1 MAKRSLKLSKLGKQ
15 KTSRA
20 FQRTELT
27 QQQLAEEV
35 GCTRQTVGKF
45 FAGKPVEK
53 WIFQEICFRLN
64 LDWEE
69 VTEFEDEPKI
79 TQVKNLDTLVNNI
92 CTKLRPSLQ
101 NQCGT
106 IRALDMS
113 RPIEISDIYT
123 EVNILEKIPRRKTV
137 TIAQLLQ
144 QFSPEAENFDPLG
157 INRLNEERCSAEEA
171 VLRYPKLT
179 ILGKPGAGKTTFL
192 KYLALQCSYRDFLG
206 DLVPIFIVA
215 RSFAEAKNQ
224 PTLKEYISK
233 LLLIFDVDETQTTKL
248 LAEGR
253 SLILIDGIDEVKGE
267 DVQRVYQEI
276 RDFYDQY
283 HRNRFAIACR
293 TAIRESTLSN
303 FTEVEIADFS
313 YQQIES
319 FVQKWFLAKSCAYLG
334 RSESHLQVSCCQ
346 DEETAGNVTCLTKN
360 GDSETVYEAEEFL
373 AQLQAN
379 PRIQELATN
388 PLLLTLL
395 CLEFEDS
402 GDFPS
407 DRAELYRSGIAT
419 LMRKWDAKRGIVRD
433 RVYQKL
439 SVQRKKDLL
448 ANLALA
454 TFERQEFLFKQK
466 EIEKYIADYLCN
478 LTESETD
485 SRALQL
491 DSAAVVKSIET
502 QHGIL
507 VERAKGIYSFSHLSF
522 QEYFTARKIITS
534 SSPQE
539 LEKSLNNLV
548 ARITEKNWREIFLL
562 AVGMLPKAD
571 CLLLLMKA
579 KIDSLLAKDAYLQ
592 EFLAWVN
599 EKSHSLEIP
608 FKPAA
613 VRAFY
618 FNLARI
624 QQTNRHP
631 KNYRNCELVRALDR
645 NLFILVML
653 GNIRALDIGFDEILT
668 IACDRA
674 QDLQSTDRPYAFA
687 GAFALACDRAIA
699 GWSIPD
705 RPHNYQL
712 GQALQTL
719 KQQLPDPNKSESEF
733 QQWWQQ
739 NGTAWT
745 NQLRAITIESRNL
758 GHNWQFTP
766 EQAQTLKNYYEA
778 NQLLVECLNSDCYIT
793 REIRQEIEATLLLFN

>member
-1 MAKRSLKLSKLGKQ
+1 MARRSLKLSELGRQ
-15 KTSRA
+15 KAIRA

-35 GCTRQTVGKF
+35 GCVRQTVGKF
-45 FAGKPVEK
+45 FAGKPVDQT
-53 WIFQEICFRLN
+53 IFKEICFRLDF
-64 LDWEE
+64 DWEE
-69 VTEFEDEPKI
+69 VFEEEPQAPELQNI
-79 TQVKNLDTLVNNI
+79 DTLVNNI

-101 NQCGT
+101 EQCGT
-106 IRALDMS
+106 IRVLDMS

-123 EVNILEKIPRRKTV
+123 EVNILEKIPRRKNL
-137 TIAQLLQ
+137 TIAELLQ
-144 QFSPEAENFDPLG
+144 QFSPEAENGDRLG
-157 INRLNEERCSAEEA
+157 LNRLNEERCPAEEA
-171 VLRYPKLT
+171 VQRYPKLT
-179 ILGKPGAGKTTFL
+179 ILGKPGSGKTTFL
-192 KYLALQCSYRDFLG
+192 KYLALQCSYRDLLG
-206 DLVPIFIVA
+206 DLVPIFLVA
-215 RSFAEAKNQ
+215 RHFSEAENQ
-224 PTLKEYISK
+224 PSLREYIIK
-233 LLLIFDVDETQTTKL
+233 LLLIFDVSEAQTAKL
-248 LAEGR
+248 LNEGR
-253 SLILIDGIDEVKGE
+253 ALILIDGIDEVKAE
-267 DVQRVYQEI
+267 DVRRVNQEI
-276 RDFYDQY
+276 RNFYGQY

-293 TAIRESTLSN
+293 TAVRKSTFDN

-319 FVQKWFLAKSCAYLG
+319 FVQKWFTAKYHTNFG
-334 RSESHLQVSCCQ
+334 RTESHCNVICSQG
-346 DEETAGNVTCLTKN
+346 EEIDSNLACLTKK

-379 PRIQELATN
+379 HRIQELATN

-407 DRAELYRSGIAT
+407 DRAELYGSGIGT
-419 LMRKWDAKRGIVRD
+419 LMKKWDAKRGIVRD

-448 ANLALA
+448 SNLALI

-466 EIEKYIADYLCN
+466 DIENYIADYLRN

-491 DSAAVVKSIET
+491 DSAAVLKSIET

-507 VERAKGIYSFSHLSF
+507 VERARGIYSFSHLSF
-522 QEYFTARKIITS
+522 QEYFTARKIVTS

-562 AVGMLPKAD
+562 AVGMLPQAD

-579 KIDSLLAKDAYLQ
+579 KIDNLLAKDAYLQ
-592 EFLAWVN
+592 EILTWVN
-599 EKSHSLEIP
+599 EKTLTVEVT
-608 FKPAA
+608 FKAAA

-618 FNLARI
+618 FNLACI
-624 QQTNRHP
+624 QQTNRNP

-653 GNIRALDIGFDEILT
+653 GNIRALDIGLDEILT
-668 IACDRA
+668 LACDRA
-674 QDLQSTDRPYAFA
+674 QDLRSTDRPYAFA
-687 GAFALACDRAIA
+687 GAFALACDRAA
-699 GWSIPD
+699 NSK
-705 RPHNYQL
+705 L
-712 GQALQTL
+712 GQALQKL
-719 KQQLPDPNKSESEF
+719 KQQLPGDRESEAEF

-745 NQLRAITIESRNL
+745 NQLRTITIEHRNI
-758 GHNWQFTP
+758 GHNWQFSR
-766 EQAQTLKNYYEA
+766 EQAQALKDYYEA
-778 NQLLVECLNSDCYIT
+778 NQLLVDCLNSDCYVS
-793 REIRQEIEATLLLFN
+793 REVRQEIEATLLLAN